1 MKKLLVLAGPSAV
14 GKTTISDEIMRQ
26 NDKFTLSRSATT
38 RAPRGDGHDDEY
50 VYLTRDEFLAAIES
64 GDILEHTEYS
74 GDLYGTPKSEI
85 LRAEREGKYALF
97 ILDLAGVAS
106 LRESEFA
113 DDTLFVYIYDT
124 LNTLEERLYARY
136 MDPPTVDGLTKF
148 AKRKEQNIAD
158 YLGFDKHAP
167 PINISVFE
175 GSFDMQSDNFSGI
188 LAFTPAT
195 PAFLRDAS
203 SAACVA
209 SRAFEYAIIFVIIF
223 FASAGF
229 SSRK

>member
-124 LNTLEERLYARY
+124 INTLEERLYARY

-167 PINISVFE
+167 LFDLMISNATTVSETAANIIAAMSE
-175 GSFDMQSDNFSGI
+175 
-188 LAFTPAT
+188 T
-195 PAFLRDAS
+195 PAFDK
-203 SAACVA
+203 AALVA
-209 SRAFEYAIIFVIIF
+209 EFYAMADEKIPKR
-223 FASAGF
+223 G
-229 SSRK
+229 

>member
-1 MKKLLVLAGPSAV
+1 MLVLAGPSAV
-14 GKTTISDEIMRQ
+14 GKTTVSDEIMRQ

-50 VYLTRDEFLAAIES
+50 VYLTRDEFLTAIES

-85 LRAEREGKYALF
+85 LRAESEGKYALF

-136 MDPPTVDGLTKF
+136 MNPPTVDGLTRF

-167 PINISVFE
+167 LFDLMISNATTVSETAANIIAAMSE
-175 GSFDMQSDNFSGI
+175 
-188 LAFTPAT
+188 T
-195 PAFLRDAS
+195 PAFDK
-203 SAACVA
+203 AALVA
-209 SRAFEYAIIFVIIF
+209 EFYAM
-223 FASAGF
+223 ADEKTPKK
-229 SSRK
+229 R

>member
-26 NDKFTLSRSATT
+26 NGKFTLSRSATT

-167 PINISVFE
+167 LFDLMISNATTVFE
-175 GSFDMQSDNFSGI
+175 TAANIIAAMSE
-188 LAFTPAT
+188 T
-195 PAFLRDAS
+195 PAFDK
-203 SAACVA
+203 AALVA
-209 SRAFEYAIIFVIIF
+209 EFYAMADEKIPKR
-223 FASAGF
+223 G
-229 SSRK
+229 

>member
-106 LRESEFA
+106 LRKSEFA

-167 PINISVFE
+167 LFDLMISNATTVSETAANIIAAMSE
-175 GSFDMQSDNFSGI
+175 
-188 LAFTPAT
+188 T
-195 PAFLRDAS
+195 PAFDK
-203 SAACVA
+203 AALVA
-209 SRAFEYAIIFVIIF
+209 EFYAMADEKIPKR
-223 FASAGF
+223 G
-229 SSRK
+229 

>member
-1 MKKLLVLAGPSAV
+1 
-14 GKTTISDEIMRQ
+14 MRQ
-26 NDKFTLSRSATT
+26 NGKFTLSRSATT

-50 VYLTRDEFLAAIES
+50 VYLTRDEFLTAIES

-167 PINISVFE
+167 LFDLMISNATTVSETAANIIAAMSE
-175 GSFDMQSDNFSGI
+175 
-188 LAFTPAT
+188 T
-195 PAFLRDAS
+195 PAFDK
-203 SAACVA
+203 AALVA
-209 SRAFEYAIIFVIIF
+209 EFYAMADEKIPKK
-223 FASAGF
+223 
-229 SSRK
+229 R

>member
-14 GKTTISDEIMRQ
+14 GKTTISGEIMRQ

-113 DDTLFVYIYDT
+113 DDALFVYIYDT

-167 PINISVFE
+167 LFDLMISNATTVSETAANIIAAMSE
-175 GSFDMQSDNFSGI
+175 
-188 LAFTPAT
+188 T
-195 PAFLRDAS
+195 PAFDK
-203 SAACVA
+203 AALVA
-209 SRAFEYAIIFVIIF
+209 EFYAMADEKIPKR
-223 FASAGF
+223 G
-229 SSRK
+229 

>member
-26 NDKFTLSRSATT
+26 NGKFTLSRSATT

-50 VYLTRDEFLAAIES
+50 VYLTRDEFLTAIES

-167 PINISVFE
+167 LFDLMISNATTVSETAANIIAAMSE
-175 GSFDMQSDNFSGI
+175 
-188 LAFTPAT
+188 T
-195 PAFLRDAS
+195 PAFDK
-203 SAACVA
+203 AALVA
-209 SRAFEYAIIFVIIF
+209 EFYAMADEKIPKK
-223 FASAGF
+223 
-229 SSRK
+229 R

>member
-1 MKKLLVLAGPSAV
+1 MKVVLAGTGSAV

-167 PINISVFE
+167 LFDLMISNAQPVA
-175 GSFDMQSDNFSGI
+175 DTASGI
-188 LAFTPAT
+188 IAAMSET
-195 PAFLRDAS
+195 PAFDK
-203 SAACVA
+203 AALIA
-209 SRAFEYAIIFVIIF
+209 EFYAMADEKIPKR
-223 FASAGF
+223 G
-229 SSRK
+229 

>member
-167 PINISVFE
+167 LFDLMISNATTVSETAANIIAAMSE
-175 GSFDMQSDNFSGI
+175 
-188 LAFTPAT
+188 T
-195 PAFLRDAS
+195 PAFDK
-203 SAACVA
+203 AALVA
-209 SRAFEYAIIFVIIF
+209 EFYAMADEKIPKR
-223 FASAGF
+223 G
-229 SSRK
+229 

>member
-136 MDPPTVDGLTKF
+136 MNPPTVDGLTRF

-167 PINISVFE
+167 LFDLMISNATTVSETAANIIAAMSE
-175 GSFDMQSDNFSGI
+175 
-188 LAFTPAT
+188 T
-195 PAFLRDAS
+195 PAFDK
-203 SAACVA
+203 AALVA
-209 SRAFEYAIIFVIIF
+209 EFYAMADEKIPKK
-223 FASAGF
+223 
-229 SSRK
+229 R

>member
-167 PINISVFE
+167 LFDLMISNATTVSETAANIIAAMSE
-175 GSFDMQSDNFSGI
+175 
-188 LAFTPAT
+188 T
-195 PAFLRDAS
+195 PAFDKAPL
-203 SAACVA
+203 VA
-209 SRAFEYAIIFVIIF
+209 EFYAMADEKIPKR
-223 FASAGF
+223 G
-229 SSRK
+229 

>member
-14 GKTTISDEIMRQ
+14 GKTTVSDEIMRQ

-136 MDPPTVDGLTKF
+136 MNPPTVDGLTRF

-167 PINISVFE
+167 LFDLMISNDTTVSETAANIIVAMSE
-175 GSFDMQSDNFSGI
+175 
-188 LAFTPAT
+188 T
-195 PAFLRDAS
+195 PAFDK
-203 SAACVA
+203 AALVA
-209 SRAFEYAIIFVIIF
+209 EFYAM
-223 FASAGF
+223 ADEKTPKK
-229 SSRK
+229 R

>member
-167 PINISVFE
+167 LFDLMISNATTVSETAANIIAAMSE
-175 GSFDMQSDNFSGI
+175 
-188 LAFTPAT
+188 T
-195 PAFLRDAS
+195 PAFDK
-203 SAACVA
+203 AALVA
-209 SRAFEYAIIFVIIF
+209 EFYAMADEKIPTR
-223 FASAGF
+223 G
-229 SSRK
+229 